1 MAASG
6 ISDNIKGITRGFTL
20 MQKWFFRSLVV
31 CVPII
36 LWMAYFLISPLHIN
50 KADTAIEI
58 EPGSSLRSIAFQLV
72 DDKVLNEPW
81 RFIILAKVLGQ
92 SRKLRPGNYNLN
104 PNITP
109 YQLLISFVEG
119 RATEGS
125 ITFIEGQD
133 LQSMFD
139 KMKANDVIKKTMKPY
154 ESKAIALALE
164 IPFDSVE
171 GQLFPDT
178 YYFSRNTPDIEILK
192 RAYKAMQKKLNYEW
206 SHRADNLPYKNS
218 YEALIMASIIEKE
231 TGKSI
236 EASQIAGV
244 FLHRLSIGMKLQ
256 SDPTVIYGIGKKFNG
271 DITKKDLL
279 TDTPYNTYTR
289 MGLPPAPITMPSLV
303 SIHAALH
310 PTKTDAL
317 YFVGKG
323 DGTHYFSANL
333 TEHNQAVR
341 KYQLK

>member
-1 MAASG
+1 M
-6 ISDNIKGITRGFTL
+6 K
-20 MQKWFFRSLVV
+20 KWFFRSLIVCIPFVV
-31 CVPII
+31 
-36 LWMAYFLISPLHIN
+36 WMVYFLISPLHIN

-81 RFIILAKVLGQ
+81 RFIILAKILGQ

-109 YQLLISFVEG
+109 YQLLLSFVEG

-133 LQSMFD
+133 LQSMLD
-139 KMKANDVIKKTMKPY
+139 KIKANDAIKKTMKPY
-154 ESKAIALALE
+154 DTKAIALALG
-164 IPFDSVE
+164 ISIDSVE

-178 YYFSRNTPDIEILK
+178 YYFSRNTPDIEILR

-206 SHRADNLPYKNS
+206 ERRAQDVPYKNS

-236 EASQIAGV
+236 EAGQIAGV
-244 FLHRLSIGMKLQ
+244 FLHRLKIGMKLQ
-256 SDPTVIYGIGKKFNG
+256 SDPTVIYGLGKKFNG
-271 DITKKDLL
+271 DLTKKDLM
-279 TDTPYNTYTR
+279 TDTPFNTYTR
-289 MGLPPAPITMPSLV
+289 EGLPPSPITMPSLV
-303 SIHAALH
+303 SIRAALH

-323 DGTHYFSANL
+323 DGTHYFSASL
-333 TEHNQAVR
+333 SEHNEAVR
-341 KYQLK
+341 RYQLK

>member
-1 MAASG
+1 LAASK
-6 ISDNIKGITRGFTL
+6 ITDNIKGFTRGFRL
-20 MQKWFFRSLVV
+20 MKKWFFRSLIVCIPFVV
-31 CVPII
+31 
-36 LWMAYFLISPLHIN
+36 WMLYFLISPLHIN

-81 RFIILAKVLGQ
+81 RFIILAKILGQ

-109 YQLLISFVEG
+109 YQLLLSFVEG

-133 LQSMFD
+133 LQSMLD
-139 KMKANDVIKKTMKPY
+139 KIKANDAIKKTMNPY
-154 ESKAIALALE
+154 DTKAIALALG
-164 IPFDSVE
+164 ISIDSVE

-178 YYFSRNTPDIEILK
+178 YYFSRNTPDIEILR

-206 SHRADNLPYKNS
+206 ERRAQDVPYKNS

-236 EASQIAGV
+236 EAGQIAGV
-244 FLHRLSIGMKLQ
+244 FLHRLKIGMKLQ
-256 SDPTVIYGIGKKFNG
+256 SDPTVIYGLGKKFNG
-271 DITKKDLL
+271 DLTKKDLM
-279 TDTPYNTYTR
+279 TDTPFNTYTR
-289 MGLPPAPITMPSLV
+289 EGLPPSPITMPSLV
-303 SIHAALH
+303 SIRAALH

-323 DGTHYFSANL
+323 DGTHYFSASL
-333 TEHNQAVR
+333 SEHNEAVKR
-341 KYQLK
+341 YQLK

>member
-1 MAASG
+1 M
-6 ISDNIKGITRGFTL
+6 K
-20 MQKWFFRSLVV
+20 KWFFRSLIVCIPFVV
-31 CVPII
+31 
-36 LWMAYFLISPLHIN
+36 WMLYFLISPLHIN

-81 RFIILAKVLGQ
+81 RFIILAKILGQ

-109 YQLLISFVEG
+109 YQLLLSFLEG

-133 LQSMFD
+133 LQSMLD
-139 KMKANDVIKKTMKPY
+139 KIKANDAIKKTMKPY
-154 ESKAIALALE
+154 DTKAIALALG
-164 IPFDSVE
+164 ISIDSVE

-178 YYFSRNTPDIEILK
+178 YYFSRNTPDIEILR

-206 SHRADNLPYKNS
+206 ERRAQDVPYKNS

-236 EASQIAGV
+236 EAGQIAGV
-244 FLHRLSIGMKLQ
+244 FLHRLKIGMKLQ
-256 SDPTVIYGIGKKFNG
+256 SDPTVIYGLGKKFNG
-271 DITKKDLL
+271 DLTKKDLM
-279 TDTPYNTYTR
+279 TDTPFNTYTR
-289 MGLPPAPITMPSLV
+289 EGLPPSPITMPSLV
-303 SIHAALH
+303 SIRAALH

-323 DGTHYFSANL
+323 DGTHYFSASL
-333 TEHNQAVR
+333 SEHNEAVKR
-341 KYQLK
+341 YQLK

>member
-1 MAASG
+1 M
-6 ISDNIKGITRGFTL
+6 K
-20 MQKWFFRSLVV
+20 KWFFRSLIVCIPFVV
-31 CVPII
+31 
-36 LWMAYFLISPLHIN
+36 WMVYFLISPLHIN

-81 RFIILAKVLGQ
+81 RFIMLAKILGQ

-109 YQLLISFVEG
+109 YQLLLSFIEG

-133 LQSMFD
+133 LSSMLD
-139 KMKANDVIKKTMKPY
+139 KIIANDAIKKTMKPY
-154 ESKAIALALE
+154 DSKAIALALGVS
-164 IPFDSVE
+164 IDSVE
-171 GQLFPDT
+171 GQFFPDT
-178 YYFSRNTPDIEILK
+178 YYFSRNTADIEILR

-206 SHRADNLPYKNS
+206 ERRALDVPYKNS

-236 EASQIAGV
+236 EAGQIAGV
-244 FLHRLSIGMKLQ
+244 FLHRLKIGMKLQ
-256 SDPTVIYGIGKKFNG
+256 SDPTVIYGLGKKFNG
-271 DITKKDLL
+271 DITKKDLM
-279 TDTPYNTYTR
+279 TDTPFNTYTR
-289 MGLPPAPITMPSLV
+289 EGLPPSPITMPSLV
-303 SIHAALH
+303 SIRAALH
-310 PTKTDAL
+310 PMKTDAL

-323 DGTHYFSANL
+323 DGTHYFSASL
-333 TEHNQAVR
+333 SEHNEAVR
-341 KYQLK
+341 RYQLK